1 MDKISRRQLHT
12 LSKAYYLTSKS
23 LGQGKLRY
31 YKNRRKKKAIC
42 ITDHSINGRPLVVT
56 RTVNTCI
63 PQDRRN
69 IELFIHEAQSTITVQ
84 QNLAQKHHQTES
96 RGHGKGKKE
105 KPGKKQVGQDAP
117 TSKKKGTTVAA
128 KQDKEHG
135 TVVASN
141 AAPIAESNVGHRMM
155 LAMG

>member
-1 MDKISRRQLHT
+1 
-12 LSKAYYLTSKS
+12 
-23 LGQGKLRY
+23 
-31 YKNRRKKKAIC
+31 
-42 ITDHSINGRPLVVT
+42 VVT
-56 RTVNTCI
+56 KTANTCI

-84 QNLAQKHHQTES
+84 QNLAQKHHQAEP
-96 RGHGKGKKE
+96 RGHGKGKKAN
-105 KPGKKQVGQDAP
+105 PGKKPVGQDAS
-117 TSKKKGTTVAA
+117 TSKKKGAAA